1 MTEEMKHDTS
11 SMFDE
16 LRSEIDA
23 GVMRNVGAYRRAGGD
38 DGQNAELEGRISL
51 EVYDYLQRRAEE
63 IAANYTPEPCGRCAM
78 FDELLK
84 TLERL
89 KRKFF
94 QPEIYV
100 EASLEQLIKDCE
112 ERIKEIRQREI

>member
-16 LRSEIDA
+16 LRNEINA
-23 GVMRNVGAYRRAGGD
+23 GVMRNVGAYRRVEEE
-38 DGQNAELEGRISL
+38 AELEGRISK